1 MLQVNPELDEPRL
14 RPPTFGALLSRLRR
28 ARRISR
34 ERLAFGIGTSASYIV
49 HLEKGYR
56 THPGHEV
63 VEAIVRYLDQQSPI
77 SSAEQRHLLD
87 LAGLGHT
94 ALPTSEELTAAV
106 SPEMRQALVLHEPN
120 PAAYL
125 DIRGTVLA
133 CNENYRRA
141 FPGLDI
147 GVNLLHWYLT
157 DDNSRRV
164 LPDLDNEIRF
174 AVQGLRGMLSDN
186 SAADGAR
193 EFLAELSRFDIVRK
207 LWDEAP
213 ASYGRPDPAMRLR
226 DPETGHEYTIN
237 AQLYGVTDDP
247 SYPGSM
253 QFFLGIR
260 PADAPPAESR
270 SSPTPPADRI
280 SHPPRE
286 LFTPRREPLEHL
298 PGLA

>member
-1 MLQVNPELDEPRL
+1 MLQVNPALDEPRL

-63 VEAIVRYLDQQSPI
+63 VEAIVRFLDRHSPI

-87 LAGLGHT
+87 LAGLCHT
-94 ALPTSEELTAAV
+94 AFPTTEELTAAV
-106 SPEMRQALVLHEPN
+106 STEMRQALDLHEPN
-120 PAAYL
+120 LAAYL

-147 GVNLLHWYLT
+147 GVNLLHWYLA

-164 LPDLDNEIRF
+164 LLDLDNEIRF
-174 AVQGLRGMLSDN
+174 AVQGLRGLLSDN

-193 EFLAELSRFDIVRK
+193 EFLADLSRFDIVRE
-207 LWDEAP
+207 LWDQAP

-226 DPETGHEYTIN
+226 DPDTGAEYTIN
-237 AQLYGVTDDP
+237 AQLYGVTADP

-260 PADAPPAESR
+260 PAD
-270 SSPTPPADRI
+270 
-280 SHPPRE
+280 
-286 LFTPRREPLEHL
+286 TPRAEYRSTPTTSADHTPDGQREPLEHL

>member
-1 MLQVNPELDEPRL
+1 MLQVNPALDEPRL

-28 ARRISR
+28 SRRISR

-56 THPGHEV
+56 THPAHEV
-63 VEAIVRYLDQQSPI
+63 VDAIVEFLDRHTPLSP
-77 SSAEQRHLLD
+77 AEQRHLLD
-87 LAGLGHT
+87 LAGLVPT
-94 ALPTSEELTAAV
+94 AFPTTEELTAAV
-106 SPEMRQALVLHEPN
+106 TPEMRKALVLHQPN
-120 PAAYL
+120 LAAYL

-147 GVNLLHWYLT
+147 GVNLLHWYLA
-157 DDNSRRV
+157 DENSRRV
-164 LPDLDNEIRF
+164 LLDWDNEIRY
-174 AVQGLRGMLSDN
+174 AVQGLRGLLSDN

-193 EFLAELSRFDIVRK
+193 EFLAELSRFDIVRD

-226 DPETGHEYTIN
+226 DPGTGLEYTVT

-247 SYPGSM
+247 SYPGRM
-253 QFFLGIR
+253 QFFLGIC
-260 PADAPPAESR
+260 PAAAPPAEYR
-270 SSPTPPADRI
+270 SAPTPPAVRI
-280 SHPPRE
+280 ARE
-286 LFTPRREPLEHL
+286 QREPLEHL